1 MLCVTSRVVAFG
13 DSITRGYG
21 LTAGEGWVEL
31 LSEVLKKDCGESSI
45 SVFNAGGNSN
55 TSTEGLQ
62 RIESDVLGQMPG
74 LVFVE
79 FGGNDTVHS
88 DRAVTAEKFQDNLL
102 AIIARIRNHGGEV
115 VLLTF
120 PPVVN
125 EWHAWSSDP
134 YYDSWGGLDQCV
146 EQYRQCTRD
155 VAKLQSVPLF
165 DLDRFLRE
173 HIAEKGEAAFI
184 KPDGVHLT
192 PEANQLIAVAI
203 FNFLQEHQ
211 RSPDPHST

>member
-1 MLCVTSRVVAFG
+1 MARVVAFG

-31 LSEVLKKDCGESSI
+31 LAEALKRDRGENAI
-45 SVFNAGGNSN
+45 PVFNAGGNGN

-62 RIESDVLGQMPG
+62 RIEADVLGHMPG

-79 FGGNDTVHS
+79 FGGNDTVHD
-88 DRAVTAEKFQDNLL
+88 DRAVGVEKFQDNLL

-134 YYDSWGGLDQCV
+134 YYAQWDGLDQCV

-155 VAKLQSVPLF
+155 VAKLQAVLLF
-165 DLDRFLRE
+165 DLDRFLRTL
-173 HIAEKGEAAFI
+173 IVEKGQAAII
-184 KPDGVHLT
+184 KPDGIHLT
-192 PEANQLIAVAI
+192 PEANQLISVAI
-203 FNFLQEHQ
+203 FHFLQD
-211 RSPDPHST
+211 RRP